1 MTVANYND
9 EWVAAVI
16 GPLLA
21 EGALDRLVNDK
32 ESKTS
37 LWERV
42 LDARL
47 LTEAQVLD
55 AVASRCKLPVADLTK
70 ANEVGRD
77 ALPEAL
83 ARRYSVV
90 PLTVTDALFEVA
102 TSNPFDIGAEQ
113 SLAFATGREVRML
126 LASPPRIR
134 EKLDQLYGA
143 ARREGSVKE
152 LLTGMDGFDVTELP
166 DEEDEIDAEALK
178 DEASSRPIVK
188 LVGVLLADGITS
200 RASDIHIES
209 GEQAVTVRYR
219 IDGVLRHAMTIPRKA
234 GTPLISRIKIISGL
248 DIADRLRP
256 QDGRARIEVNG
267 NPVDLRISTLP
278 ATHGEKVVIRILN
291 TQSTM
296 LSLPSLGL
304 YEDEQAL
311 IRRLLTSKEGI
322 ILCTGPTGSGKTT
335 TLYSCLRTIEG
346 EGINIVT
353 VEDPVEYRL
362 GTNIVQVQ
370 TNEKTGLTFAAAL
383 RSILRQDPDIVLVGE
398 IRDIETAQVAVQASL
413 TGHLVLSTLHTND
426 APNTVTRLVDM
437 GLEAFKIGAALRG
450 IIAQRLMRKLCVSCR
465 AKQSIGEVPER
476 LQPFIPKGTTLWKAV
491 GCGQCSQ
498 TGYRGRFSVVEIL
511 EMNPEIE
518 RLIGNNANADQI
530 GQAARAGGMRTLF
543 ECGLKHTLDGQTSVD
558 ELLRV
563 TDVPKTAEAPAGT
576 SKTKGKSKGK
586 AKGTTSPVAQ
596 AAPEGA
602 TDEFEVADGFDSDEM
617 LAGLELV
624 DEPAAP
630 NATAVAGDSA
640 TILVV
645 EDEDSLRRVL
655 KDLLEME
662 GYTIC
667 EARDGGEAMEQVDRH
682 DPDLILLD
690 LNLPNVDGFTVIR
703 KLRAEV
709 NTADLPIVV
718 LTARGDEDNEVKVL
732 KAGGTDFITKPFRPK
747 ALLARIAATLAR
759 STK

>member
-1 MTVANYND
+1 MANYND
-9 EWVAAVI
+9 EWVAAVV

-21 EGALDRLVNDK
+21 EGALERLVNDK
-32 ESKTS
+32 DSKTS

-47 LTEAQVLD
+47 LTEAEVLD
-55 AVASRCKLPVADLTK
+55 AVASRCKLPVADLTQ
-70 ANEVGRD
+70 ASDVGRD
-77 ALPEAL
+77 ALPEPL

-113 SLAFATGREVRML
+113 SLAFATGREGR
-126 LASPPRIR
+126 
-134 EKLDQLYGA
+134 
-143 ARREGSVKE
+143 VKD
-152 LLTGMDGFDVTELP
+152 LLTGMEEFGVTELP
-166 DEEDEIDAEALK
+166 DEQDEVDAEAIK
-178 DEASSRPIVK
+178 AEASSRPIVK

-209 GEQAVTVRYR
+209 GEQALTVRYR
-219 IDGVLRHAMTIPRKA
+219 IDGVLRHALTIPRKA
-234 GTPLISRIKIISGL
+234 GAPLISRIKIISGL

-256 QDGRARIEVNG
+256 QDGRARVEVNG
-267 NPVDLRISTLP
+267 NPVDLRVSTLP

-291 TQSTM
+291 TQATM
-296 LSLPSLGL
+296 LSLEALGL
-304 YEDEQAL
+304 YDDEQAL
-311 IRRLLTSKEGI
+311 IKRLLTSKEGI

-335 TLYSCLRTIEG
+335 TLYSCIRTIEG

-362 GTNIVQVQ
+362 GKNIVQVQ

-450 IIAQRLMRKLCVSCR
+450 IIAQRLMRKLCASCR
-465 AKQSIGEVPER
+465 AKQLMTDVPDR
-476 LQPFIPKGTTLWKAV
+476 LRSFIPSGTMLWKAV

-511 EMNPEIE
+511 AMNPDIE
-518 RLIGNNANADQI
+518 RLIGNNANADEI
-530 GQAARAGGMRTLF
+530 GQAARAAGMRTLF
-543 ECGLKHTLDGQTSVD
+543 ECGLKHLLDGHTSVD

-563 TDVPKTAEAPAGT
+563 TDVPKTGDVPAGK
-576 SKTKGKSKGK
+576 SKSKGK
-586 AKGTTSPVAQ
+586 AKEKAKGASS
-596 AAPEGA
+596 AAVPAADENA
-602 TDEFEVADGFDSDEM
+602 TGEFEVGDGFDADEM

-624 DEPAAP
+624 DEPSAADVGTG
-630 NATAVAGDSA
+630 ATASA
-640 TILVV
+640 TILLV

-667 EARDGGEAMEQVDRH
+667 EARDGAEAMEQVDR
-682 DPDLILLD
+682 P
-690 LNLPNVDGFTVIR
+690 
-703 KLRAEV
+703 
-709 NTADLPIVV
+709 
-718 LTARGDEDNEVKVL
+718 
-732 KAGGTDFITKPFRPK
+732 
-747 ALLARIAATLAR
+747 
-759 STK
+759 

>member
-1 MTVANYND
+1 MANYND
-9 EWVAAVI
+9 EWMAVVL
-16 GPLLA
+16 GPLVP
-21 EGALDRLVNDK
+21 EGALQRLIDDK

-47 LTEAQVLD
+47 LTEAAVLE
-55 AVASRCKLPVADLTK
+55 AVANRCKLPLADLSL
-70 ANEVGRD
+70 ASEAGRD
-77 ALPEAL
+77 ALPEPL
-83 ARRYSVV
+83 ARRYGVV
-90 PLTVTDALFEVA
+90 PLVVTDSLFEVA
-102 TSNPFDIGAEQ
+102 TSNPFDVGAEQ

-143 ARREGSVKE
+143 SRREGSVKDI
-152 LLTGMDGFDVTELP
+152 LTGMEEFDVTEVA
-166 DEEDEIDAEALK
+166 EQQDEIDAEALK

-234 GTPLISRIKIISGL
+234 GVPLISRIKIVSGL

-256 QDGRARIEVNG
+256 QDGRARVEVNG

-296 LSLPSLGL
+296 LSLESLGL
-304 YEDEQAL
+304 YDDEQAL
-311 IRRLLTSKEGI
+311 IKRLLTSKEGI
-322 ILCTGPTGSGKTT
+322 VLCTGPTGSGKTT
-335 TLYSCLRTIEG
+335 TLYSCLRSIEA

-362 GTNIVQVQ
+362 GKNIVQVQ

-398 IRDIETAQVAVQASL
+398 IRDFETAQVAVQASL

-450 IIAQRLMRKLCVSCR
+450 IIAQRLMRKLCPSCR
-465 AKQSIGEVPER
+465 TKETMSDVPER
-476 LQPFIPKGTTLWKAV
+476 LRPFIPKGTTLWKAV

-511 EMNPEIE
+511 TMNPDIE

-530 GQAARAGGMRTLF
+530 RQAARSAGMRTLF
-543 ECGLKHTLDGQTSVD
+543 ECGVKHLIDGHTSVD
-558 ELLRV
+558 EVLRV
-563 TDVPKTAEAPAGT
+563 TDVPKAAEGEPTKAKG
-576 SKTKGKSKGK
+576 KGKSSKKGK
-586 AKGTTSPVAQ
+586 AGAVAEPVSA
-596 AAPEGA
+596 GA
-602 TDEFEVADGFDSDEM
+602 TDEFEIVDEADADEM

-624 DEPAAP
+624 DEPIVTAEHAARES
-630 NATAVAGDSA
+630 AG
-640 TILVV
+640 TILLV

-662 GYTIC
+662 GYAIV
-667 EARDGGEAMEQVDRH
+667 EARDGAEAMEQVDRYN
-682 DPDLILLD
+682 PDLVLLD
-690 LNLPNVDGFTVIR
+690 LNLPNVDGHTVLR
-703 KLRAEV
+703 KLRGEARTEH
-709 NTADLPIVV
+709 LPIVV
-718 LTARGDEDNEVKVL
+718 LTARGDEDNEVRVL
-732 KAGGTDFITKPFRPK
+732 KAGATDFITKPFRPK
-747 ALLARIAATLAR
+747 ALIARLGATLAR
-759 STK
+759 SRG

>member
-1 MTVANYND
+1 MANYND
-9 EWVAAVI
+9 EWVAAVV

-21 EGALDRLVNDK
+21 EGALERLVNDK

-47 LTEAQVLD
+47 LTEAEVLD
-55 AVASRCKLPVADLTK
+55 AVASRCKLPVADLTQ
-70 ANEVGRD
+70 ASNVGRD
-77 ALPEAL
+77 ALPEPL

-134 EKLDQLYGA
+134 EKLDQLYGS
-143 ARREGSVKE
+143 ARREGSVKD
-152 LLTGMDGFDVTELP
+152 LLTGMEEFGATALP
-166 DEEDEIDAEALK
+166 DEQDEVDAEAIEA
-178 DEASSRPIVK
+178 EASSRPIVK

-209 GEQAVTVRYR
+209 GEQALTVRYR

-234 GTPLISRIKIISGL
+234 GAPLISRIKIISGL

-256 QDGRARIEVNG
+256 QDGRARVEVNG
-267 NPVDLRISTLP
+267 NPVDLRVSTLP

-291 TQSTM
+291 TQATM
-296 LSLPSLGL
+296 LSLEALGL
-304 YEDEQAL
+304 YDDEQAL
-311 IRRLLTSKEGI
+311 INRLLTSKEGI

-335 TLYSCLRTIEG
+335 TLYSCIRTIEG

-362 GTNIVQVQ
+362 GKNIVQVQ

-450 IIAQRLMRKLCVSCR
+450 IIAQRLMRKLCPSCR
-465 AKQSIGEVPER
+465 TKQLMSDVPDR
-476 LQPFIPKGTTLWKAV
+476 LRSFIPSGTMLWKAV

-511 EMNPEIE
+511 AMNPDIE
-518 RLIGNNANADQI
+518 RLIGNNANADEI
-530 GQAARAGGMRTLF
+530 GQAARAAGMRTLF
-543 ECGLKHTLDGQTSVD
+543 ECGLKHLLDGHTSVD

-563 TDVPKTAEAPAGT
+563 TDVPKTGDVPAGK
-576 SKTKGKSKGK
+576 SKSKGK
-586 AKGTTSPVAQ
+586 AKEKAKGASS
-596 AAPEGA
+596 AAVPAADENA
-602 TDEFEVADGFDSDEM
+602 TGEFEVGDGFDPDEM

-624 DEPAAP
+624 DEPSAADVGTG
-630 NATAVAGDSA
+630 ATASA
-640 TILVV
+640 TILLV

-667 EARDGGEAMEQVDRH
+667 EARDGAEAMEQVDRH
-682 DPDLILLD
+682 NPDLVLLD
-690 LNLPNVDGFTVIR
+690 LNLPNVDGFTVLR
-703 KLRAEV
+703 KLRAEAR
-709 NTADLPIVV
+709 TEHLPIVV
-718 LTARGDEDNEVKVL
+718 LTARGDEENEVKVL
-732 KAGGTDFITKPFRPK
+732 RAGATDYITKPFRPRP
-747 ALLARIAATLAR
+747 LIARLAATLAR
-759 STK
+759 SRK